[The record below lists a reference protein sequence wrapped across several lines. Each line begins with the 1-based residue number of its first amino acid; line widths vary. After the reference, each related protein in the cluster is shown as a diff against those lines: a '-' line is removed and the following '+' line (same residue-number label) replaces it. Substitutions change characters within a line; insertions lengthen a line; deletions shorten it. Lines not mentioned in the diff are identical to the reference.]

1 MRAYSNISRYNIP
14 VFEIAPHVTASKT
27 YHEIVLNYCDILPI
41 MRNVTFNN
49 NRLQWLRIVDTN
61 NNPFFTDPPAIEVH
75 LCSLYITPGYY
86 ATLDALVSQINKD
99 IAKAATVIATD
110 KELLN
115 DPYLAAL
122 GTDDVFSIVDE
133 QLHFNVCDI
142 LPVASNVDELADSI
156 TDKCIATDKSKLL
169 HIKNI
174 MNADGTLSNNKYVVL
189 KYNTNEKALDNTLY
203 QYKQIANGLYKQIG
217 IAAAE
222 IEKQSHPYLLKTF
235 NYCEQIYDG
244 TIKMKTAMKLKT
256 IDTTIPADA
265 VMSSSAAS
273 YAFLQREIM
282 SNTSVTLGDTFI
294 FNLGAVENAK
304 FREFIGY
311 DTMNEAN
318 QALTSLLFANYQLEN
333 KMNIGFVGSPNI
345 GSVALNE
352 IKDSNEFKAFSNIFR
367 QGDRIFFISSI
378 FGGTG
383 AAGFPIMVKNIR
395 QAASLEGIENRDA
408 LSRAPIGGLTVLP
421 YFTLEGS
428 KQDQRIATS
437 DFIVKTQSALY
448 YYKNTLTGAND
459 SNVNSIYYLGDQVR
473 SKPYLYDPGEHG
485 QRNNAHLIEL
495 IGALAPLDFAGVA
508 ENKLTDVDG
517 YPLPTTAYEYALA
530 KDELSLNFLSLGRR
544 TRQLIYEPLS
554 KFHLLFLFL
563 TTGFKDII
571 GQGFTED
578 VPKIKSDFLA
588 SQFYRTLVDHFL
600 LGYAQWLTEMND
612 NMRSVALFKP
622 GEIDMSH
629 AIEGV
634 GMRKRLLGHFKV
646 DNDVLKAEMN
656 RLSKNNPAY
665 SDHSVEYKL
674 MDLFNKAAHNV
685 FNERYENIN

>member
-1 MRAYSNISRYNIP
+1 MRLFLFAIGGTGSRVLKSLLMLSAAGVRPLDENGKP
-14 VFEIAPHVTASKT
+14 VKDL
-27 YHEIVLNYCDILPI
+27 EIVPVII
-41 MRNVTFNN
+41 
-49 NRLQWLRIVDTN
+49 
-61 NNPFFTDPPAIEVH
+61 DPH
-75 LCSLYITPGYY
+75 
-86 ATLDALVSQINKD
+86 
-99 IAKAATVIATD
+99 KANEDLKRTEA
-110 KELLN
+110 LLN
-115 DPYLAAL
+115 DYR
-122 GTDDVFSIVDE
+122 
-133 QLHFNVCDI
+133 DI
-142 LPVASNVDELADSI
+142 RR
-156 TDKCIATDKSKLL
+156 KLYG
-169 HIKNI
+169 NEP
-174 MNADGTLSNNKYVVL
+174 NADGFFANRIVTL
-189 KYNTNEKALDNTLY
+189 
-203 QYKQIANGLYKQIG
+203 
-217 IAAAE
+217 
-222 IEKQSHPYLLKTF
+222 
-235 NYCEQIYDG
+235 
-244 TIKMKTAMKLKT
+244 
-256 IDTTIPADA
+256 
-265 VMSSSAAS
+265 
-273 YAFLQREIM
+273 REIM
-282 SNTSVTLGDTFI
+282 SNTSVTLNDTFI

-395 QAASLEGIENRDA
+395 QAQNTELNNKEVLR
-408 LSRAPIGGLTVLP
+408 RAPIGGLTVLP
-421 YFTLEGS
+421 YFTLEGN

-495 IGALAPLDFAGVA
+495 IGALAPLDFAGVPDS
-508 ENKLTDVDG
+508 KITDPDG

-530 KDELSLNFLSLGRR
+530 KDDLSLNFLSLGHR
-544 TRQLIYEPLS
+544 TRQLIYEPMS

-578 VPKIKSDFLA
+578 IPKIKSDFLA
-588 SQFYRTLVDHFL
+588 SQFYRTLVDQFL

-622 GEIDMSH
+622 GEIDMAH

-634 GMRKRLLGHFKV
+634 GVKKRLLGHYKV

-656 RLSKNNPAY
+656 KLSKNNPSY
-665 SDHSVEYKL
+665 SDHSVEFKL
-674 MDLFNKAAHNV
+674 LDLFDKAAHNV
-685 FNERYENIN
+685 FTERYENIN

>member
-1 MRAYSNISRYNIP
+1 MRLFLFAIGGTGSRVLKSLLMLSAAGVRPLDENGKP
-14 VFEIAPHVTASKT
+14 VRDL
-27 YHEIVLNYCDILPI
+27 EIVPVII
-41 MRNVTFNN
+41 
-49 NRLQWLRIVDTN
+49 
-61 NNPFFTDPPAIEVH
+61 DPHKSNEDLKRTEA
-75 LCSLYITPGYY
+75 
-86 ATLDALVSQINKD
+86 
-99 IAKAATVIATD
+99 
-110 KELLN
+110 LLN
-115 DPYLAAL
+115 DYRDIRRKLYGNEPNAEGFFANR
-122 GTDDVFSIVDE
+122 IV
-133 QLHFNVCDI
+133 
-142 LPVASNVDELADSI
+142 
-156 TDKCIATDKSKLL
+156 
-169 HIKNI
+169 
-174 MNADGTLSNNKYVVL
+174 TL
-189 KYNTNEKALDNTLY
+189 
-203 QYKQIANGLYKQIG
+203 
-217 IAAAE
+217 
-222 IEKQSHPYLLKTF
+222 
-235 NYCEQIYDG
+235 
-244 TIKMKTAMKLKT
+244 
-256 IDTTIPADA
+256 
-265 VMSSSAAS
+265 
-273 YAFLQREIM
+273 REIM

-352 IKDSNEFKAFSNIFR
+352 IKDSNDFKAFSNIFR

-395 QAASLEGIENRDA
+395 QAANLEGIENRDA

-421 YFTLEGS
+421 YFTLEGN
-428 KQDQRIATS
+428 KHDQRIATS

-495 IGALAPLDFAGVA
+495 IGALAPFDFAGA
-508 ENKLTDVDG
+508 PENKLTDPDG

-530 KDELSLNFLSLGRR
+530 KDDLSLNFLSLGHR
-544 TRQLIYEPLS
+544 TRQLIYEPMS

-578 VPKIKSDFLA
+578 APKIKSDFLA

-612 NMRSVALFKP
+612 NMRSVAFFKP
-622 GEIDMSH
+622 GEIDMGH

-634 GMRKRLLGHFKV
+634 GMRKRLLGHYKV

-656 RLSKNNPAY
+656 KLSKNNPSY
-665 SDHSVEYKL
+665 SDRTVEFKL
-674 MDLFNKAAHNV
+674 LDLFNKAAHNV
-685 FNERYENIN
+685 FTERYENIN

>member
-1 MRAYSNISRYNIP
+1 MRLFLFAIGGTGSRVLKSLLMLSAAGVRPLDENGKP
-14 VFEIAPHVTASKT
+14 VKDL
-27 YHEIVLNYCDILPI
+27 EIVPVII
-41 MRNVTFNN
+41 
-49 NRLQWLRIVDTN
+49 
-61 NNPFFTDPPAIEVH
+61 DPH
-75 LCSLYITPGYY
+75 
-86 ATLDALVSQINKD
+86 
-99 IAKAATVIATD
+99 KANEDLKRTEA
-110 KELLN
+110 LLN
-115 DPYLAAL
+115 DYR
-122 GTDDVFSIVDE
+122 
-133 QLHFNVCDI
+133 DI
-142 LPVASNVDELADSI
+142 RR
-156 TDKCIATDKSKLL
+156 KLYG
-169 HIKNI
+169 NEP
-174 MNADGTLSNNKYVVL
+174 NADGFFANRIVTL
-189 KYNTNEKALDNTLY
+189 
-203 QYKQIANGLYKQIG
+203 
-217 IAAAE
+217 
-222 IEKQSHPYLLKTF
+222 
-235 NYCEQIYDG
+235 
-244 TIKMKTAMKLKT
+244 
-256 IDTTIPADA
+256 
-265 VMSSSAAS
+265 
-273 YAFLQREIM
+273 REIM
-282 SNTSVTLGDTFI
+282 SNTSVTLNDTFI

-395 QAASLEGIENRDA
+395 QAANLEGIENRDA

-421 YFTLEGS
+421 YFTLEGN
-428 KQDQRIATS
+428 KHDQRIATS

-495 IGALAPLDFAGVA
+495 IGALAPLDFAGVP
-508 ENKLTDVDG
+508 ESKLSDPDG

-530 KDELSLNFLSLGRR
+530 KDDLSLNFLSLGHR
-544 TRQLIYEPLS
+544 TRQLIYEPMS

-563 TTGFKDII
+563 TTGFKDVI

-578 VPKIKSDFLA
+578 VPKIKSDFLV
-588 SQFYRTLVDHFL
+588 SQFYRTLVDQFL

-612 NMRSVALFKP
+612 NMRSVAFFKP
-622 GEIDMSH
+622 GEIDMAH

-634 GMRKRLLGHFKV
+634 SVKKRLLGHYKV

-656 RLSKNNPAY
+656 KLSKNNPSY

-674 MDLFNKAAHNV
+674 LDLFNKAAHNV
-685 FNERYENIN
+685 FTERYENIN

>member
-1 MRAYSNISRYNIP
+1 MRLFLFAIGGTGSRVLKSLLMLSAAGVRPLDENGKP
-14 VFEIAPHVTASKT
+14 VKDL
-27 YHEIVLNYCDILPI
+27 EIVPVII
-41 MRNVTFNN
+41 
-49 NRLQWLRIVDTN
+49 
-61 NNPFFTDPPAIEVH
+61 DPH
-75 LCSLYITPGYY
+75 
-86 ATLDALVSQINKD
+86 
-99 IAKAATVIATD
+99 KANEDLKRTEA
-110 KELLN
+110 LLN
-115 DPYLAAL
+115 DYR
-122 GTDDVFSIVDE
+122 
-133 QLHFNVCDI
+133 DI
-142 LPVASNVDELADSI
+142 RR
-156 TDKCIATDKSKLL
+156 KLYG
-169 HIKNI
+169 NEP
-174 MNADGTLSNNKYVVL
+174 NADGFFANRIVTL
-189 KYNTNEKALDNTLY
+189 
-203 QYKQIANGLYKQIG
+203 
-217 IAAAE
+217 
-222 IEKQSHPYLLKTF
+222 
-235 NYCEQIYDG
+235 
-244 TIKMKTAMKLKT
+244 
-256 IDTTIPADA
+256 
-265 VMSSSAAS
+265 
-273 YAFLQREIM
+273 REIM
-282 SNTSVTLGDTFI
+282 SNTSVTLNDTFI

-395 QAASLEGIENRDA
+395 QAANLEGIENRDA

-421 YFTLEGS
+421 YFTLEGN

-495 IGALAPLDFAGVA
+495 IGALAPLDFAGVP
-508 ENKLTDVDG
+508 ENKLSDPDG

-530 KDELSLNFLSLGRR
+530 KDDLSINFLSMGHR
-544 TRQLIYEPLS
+544 TRQLIYEPMS

-563 TTGFKDII
+563 TTGFKDVI

-578 VPKIKSDFLA
+578 VPKIKSDFLV
-588 SQFYRTLVDHFL
+588 SQFYRTLVDQFL

-622 GEIDMSH
+622 GEIDMAH

-634 GMRKRLLGHFKV
+634 GVKKRLLGHYKV

-656 RLSKNNPAY
+656 KLSKNNPSY

-674 MDLFNKAAHNV
+674 LDLFNKAAHNV
-685 FNERYENIN
+685 FTERYENIN

>member
-1 MRAYSNISRYNIP
+1 MRLFLFAIGGTGSRVLKSLLMLSAAGVRPLDENGKP
-14 VFEIAPHVTASKT
+14 VKDL
-27 YHEIVLNYCDILPI
+27 EIVPVII
-41 MRNVTFNN
+41 
-49 NRLQWLRIVDTN
+49 
-61 NNPFFTDPPAIEVH
+61 DPH
-75 LCSLYITPGYY
+75 
-86 ATLDALVSQINKD
+86 
-99 IAKAATVIATD
+99 KANEDLKRTEA
-110 KELLN
+110 LLN
-115 DPYLAAL
+115 DYR
-122 GTDDVFSIVDE
+122 
-133 QLHFNVCDI
+133 DI
-142 LPVASNVDELADSI
+142 RR
-156 TDKCIATDKSKLL
+156 KLYG
-169 HIKNI
+169 NEP
-174 MNADGTLSNNKYVVL
+174 NADGFFANRIVTL
-189 KYNTNEKALDNTLY
+189 
-203 QYKQIANGLYKQIG
+203 
-217 IAAAE
+217 
-222 IEKQSHPYLLKTF
+222 
-235 NYCEQIYDG
+235 
-244 TIKMKTAMKLKT
+244 
-256 IDTTIPADA
+256 
-265 VMSSSAAS
+265 
-273 YAFLQREIM
+273 REIM
-282 SNTSVTLGDTFI
+282 SNTSVTLNDTFI

-395 QAASLEGIENRDA
+395 QAANLEGIENRDA
-408 LSRAPIGGLTVLP
+408 LSRAPIGGVLP
-421 YFTLEGS
+421 YFTLEGN
-428 KQDQRIATS
+428 KHDQRIATS

-495 IGALAPLDFAGVA
+495 IGALAPLDFAGVP
-508 ENKLTDVDG
+508 ENKLSDPDG

-530 KDELSLNFLSLGRR
+530 KDDLSINFLSMGHR
-544 TRQLIYEPLS
+544 TRQLIYEPMS

-563 TTGFKDII
+563 TTGFKDVI

-578 VPKIKSDFLA
+578 VPKIKSDFLV
-588 SQFYRTLVDHFL
+588 SQFYRTLVDQFL

-622 GEIDMSH
+622 GEIDMAH

-634 GMRKRLLGHFKV
+634 GVKKRLLGHYKV

-656 RLSKNNPAY
+656 KLSKNNPSY

-674 MDLFNKAAHNV
+674 LDLFNKAAHNV
-685 FNERYENIN
+685 FTERYENIN

>member
-1 MRAYSNISRYNIP
+1 MRLFLFAIGGTGSRVLKSLLMLSAAGVRPLDENGKP
-14 VFEIAPHVTASKT
+14 VRDL
-27 YHEIVLNYCDILPI
+27 EIVPVII
-41 MRNVTFNN
+41 
-49 NRLQWLRIVDTN
+49 
-61 NNPFFTDPPAIEVH
+61 DPH
-75 LCSLYITPGYY
+75 
-86 ATLDALVSQINKD
+86 
-99 IAKAATVIATD
+99 KANEDLKRTEA
-110 KELLN
+110 LLN
-115 DPYLAAL
+115 DYR
-122 GTDDVFSIVDE
+122 
-133 QLHFNVCDI
+133 DI
-142 LPVASNVDELADSI
+142 RR
-156 TDKCIATDKSKLL
+156 KLYG
-169 HIKNI
+169 NEP
-174 MNADGTLSNNKYVVL
+174 NADGFFANRIVTL
-189 KYNTNEKALDNTLY
+189 
-203 QYKQIANGLYKQIG
+203 
-217 IAAAE
+217 
-222 IEKQSHPYLLKTF
+222 
-235 NYCEQIYDG
+235 
-244 TIKMKTAMKLKT
+244 
-256 IDTTIPADA
+256 
-265 VMSSSAAS
+265 
-273 YAFLQREIM
+273 REIM
-282 SNTSVTLGDTFI
+282 SNTSVSLNDTFI

-395 QAASLEGIENRDA
+395 QAANLEGIENRDA

-421 YFTLEGS
+421 YFTLEGN
-428 KQDQRIATS
+428 KHDQRIATS

-495 IGALAPLDFAGVA
+495 IGALAPLDFAGVPDS
-508 ENKLTDVDG
+508 KLTDPDG

-530 KDELSLNFLSLGRR
+530 KDDLSLNFLSLGHR
-544 TRQLIYEPLS
+544 TRQLIYEPMS

-578 VPKIKSDFLA
+578 VPKIKSDFLV
-588 SQFYRTLVDHFL
+588 SQFYRTLVDQFL

-622 GEIDMSH
+622 GEIDMAH

-634 GMRKRLLGHFKV
+634 GVKKRLLGHYKV

-656 RLSKNNPAY
+656 KLSKNNPAY
-665 SDHSVEYKL
+665 SDHTVEYKL
-674 MDLFNKAAHNV
+674 LDLFNKAAHNV
-685 FNERYENIN
+685 FTERFENIN

>member
-1 MRAYSNISRYNIP
+1 MRLFLFAIGGTGSRVLKSLLMLSAAGVRPLDENGKP
-14 VFEIAPHVTASKT
+14 VKDL
-27 YHEIVLNYCDILPI
+27 EIVPVII
-41 MRNVTFNN
+41 
-49 NRLQWLRIVDTN
+49 
-61 NNPFFTDPPAIEVH
+61 DPH
-75 LCSLYITPGYY
+75 
-86 ATLDALVSQINKD
+86 
-99 IAKAATVIATD
+99 KANEDLKRTEA
-110 KELLN
+110 LLN
-115 DPYLAAL
+115 DYR
-122 GTDDVFSIVDE
+122 
-133 QLHFNVCDI
+133 DI
-142 LPVASNVDELADSI
+142 RR
-156 TDKCIATDKSKLL
+156 KLYG
-169 HIKNI
+169 NEP
-174 MNADGTLSNNKYVVL
+174 NADGFFANRIVTL
-189 KYNTNEKALDNTLY
+189 
-203 QYKQIANGLYKQIG
+203 
-217 IAAAE
+217 
-222 IEKQSHPYLLKTF
+222 
-235 NYCEQIYDG
+235 
-244 TIKMKTAMKLKT
+244 
-256 IDTTIPADA
+256 
-265 VMSSSAAS
+265 
-273 YAFLQREIM
+273 REIM
-282 SNTSVTLGDTFI
+282 SNTSVTLNDTFI

-304 FREFIGY
+304 FSEFIGY

-395 QAASLEGIENRDA
+395 QAANLEGIENRDA

-421 YFTLEGS
+421 YFTLEGN
-428 KQDQRIATS
+428 KHDQRIATS

-495 IGALAPLDFAGVA
+495 IGALAPLDFAGA
-508 ENKLTDVDG
+508 PDSKLTDPDG

-530 KDELSLNFLSLGRR
+530 KDDLSLNFLSLGHR
-544 TRQLIYEPLS
+544 TRRLIYEPMS

-588 SQFYRTLVDHFL
+588 SQFYRTLVDQFM

-622 GEIDMSH
+622 GEIDMAH

-634 GMRKRLLGHFKV
+634 SVKKRLLGHFKV

-656 RLSKNNPAY
+656 KLSKNNPAY
-665 SDHSVEYKL
+665 SDRSVEFKL
-674 MDLFNKAAHNV
+674 LDLFDKAAHNV
-685 FNERYENIN
+685 FTERYENIN

>member
-1 MRAYSNISRYNIP
+1 MRLFLFAIGGTGSRVLKSLLMLSAAGVRPLDENGKP
-14 VFEIAPHVTASKT
+14 VKDL
-27 YHEIVLNYCDILPI
+27 EIVPVII
-41 MRNVTFNN
+41 
-49 NRLQWLRIVDTN
+49 
-61 NNPFFTDPPAIEVH
+61 DPH
-75 LCSLYITPGYY
+75 
-86 ATLDALVSQINKD
+86 
-99 IAKAATVIATD
+99 KANEDLKRTEA
-110 KELLN
+110 LLN
-115 DPYLAAL
+115 DYR
-122 GTDDVFSIVDE
+122 
-133 QLHFNVCDI
+133 DI
-142 LPVASNVDELADSI
+142 RR
-156 TDKCIATDKSKLL
+156 KLYG
-169 HIKNI
+169 NEP
-174 MNADGTLSNNKYVVL
+174 NADGFFANRIVTL
-189 KYNTNEKALDNTLY
+189 
-203 QYKQIANGLYKQIG
+203 
-217 IAAAE
+217 
-222 IEKQSHPYLLKTF
+222 
-235 NYCEQIYDG
+235 
-244 TIKMKTAMKLKT
+244 
-256 IDTTIPADA
+256 
-265 VMSSSAAS
+265 
-273 YAFLQREIM
+273 REIM
-282 SNTSVTLGDTFI
+282 SNTSVTLNDTFI

-395 QAASLEGIENRDA
+395 QAANLEGIENRDA

-421 YFTLEGS
+421 YFTLEGN
-428 KQDQRIATS
+428 KHDQRIATS

-495 IGALAPLDFAGVA
+495 IGALAPLDFAGA
-508 ENKLTDVDG
+508 PDSKLTDPDG

-530 KDELSLNFLSLGRR
+530 KDDLSLNFLSLGHR
-544 TRQLIYEPLS
+544 TRRLIYEPMS

-588 SQFYRTLVDHFL
+588 SQFYRTLVDQFM

-622 GEIDMSH
+622 GEIDMAH

-634 GMRKRLLGHFKV
+634 SVKKRLLGHFKV

-656 RLSKNNPAY
+656 KLSKNNPAY
-665 SDHSVEYKL
+665 SDRSVEFKL
-674 MDLFNKAAHNV
+674 LDLFDKAAHNV
-685 FNERYENIN
+685 FTERYENIN